1 MARDATQTTV
11 ITEGLLERSEQLA
24 ALADAYDA
32 TLSERRGRLV
42 LLAGEAGIGKTTLL
56 RAFAAEHPQARILAG
71 ACDALHTPRPLGP
84 FADIAEQAGGDLAM
98 LVAEQATPA
107 QVVHALASAIQ
118 AGANRLAATVLVLE
132 DLHWADTATLDVLRL
147 LARRLDDLPVLVVA
161 TYRDDELDRT
171 HPLRV
176 ALGELPRERATRIA
190 LPALSPAAVAA
201 LVGDTDAYDCRDLH
215 ERTSGNPF
223 FVTEILAA
231 CDGTVPA
238 TVRDAVLARAARLDP
253 GAQNVLDAVAVVP
266 RGAEL
271 WLLEAITGN
280 DLDGLDAGIASGMLR
295 AERATIAF
303 RHEIARVAIEESLA
317 PHVRA
322 QLHARALHALASP
335 RHGHP
340 DPARL
345 AHHAEAADDGA
356 AVLTHAPAAG
366 ERAARLGSHKEA
378 ADQFERALRYA
389 DAVDP
394 TTRADLLE
402 RLSYET
408 YLVSCIGDAIDAR
421 RLALAEHERARD
433 TRRQGDAHRWLSRL
447 AWYSGDNAD
456 AMREGALAVQ
466 LLEAHPPGRELAMA
480 YSNLAQLRMLASD
493 LPGATQWGT
502 KAIALAEELDETE
515 TLVHALNN
523 VGSAELVRGDAAGR
537 EKLERSLALA
547 LDAGLDEHVARAFTN
562 LGSITAEARDLTAA
576 EAYLTAGIAYCTER
590 DLDAWGIYMTGY
602 RARVELDRGRL
613 DDARRSAESVLEHP
627 GVTAP
632 VRIPPLVVLGR
643 IAARTGADPWPVLD
657 EAKELATRTGE
668 LQRLSAV
675 AIARAEARWL
685 AGEPERID
693 AETADVLAEG
703 IACDHDRWVV
713 GELALWR
720 RRAGLRDDDLPTP
733 DATTPFHLE
742 LADRHAEAARLWA
755 SIGCRYEAA
764 LARAHASDEDE
775 QRGALEELLA
785 LGATPAAQR
794 VARTLRERG
803 VRGLRHGPRAKTRAN
818 PAGMTARELE
828 VLAHVA
834 EGLRN
839 ADIAA
844 RLFLSEKTVAHHVSA
859 ILRKLDVPSRGQA
872 GMVAARLGLVER

>member
-1 MARDATQTTV
+1 MARDAPQTTV
-11 ITEGLLERSEQLA
+11 VTEGLLERSEQLA
-24 ALADAYDA
+24 ALAEAYAA
-32 TLSERRGRLV
+32 TQRDRRGRLV
-42 LLAGEAGIGKTTLL
+42 LLSGEAGIGKTTLL
-56 RAFAAEHPQARILAG
+56 RAFAAEHPAARVLAG

-84 FADIAEQAGGDLAM
+84 FADIAEQAGGDLAD

-107 QVVHALASAIQ
+107 QVVHALAGTLPADAS
-118 AGANRLAATVLVLE
+118 RRTVLVLE
-132 DLHWADTATLDVLRL
+132 DLHWADSATLDVLRL
-147 LARRLDDLPVLVVA
+147 LARKLHDLPVLVLA

-171 HPLRV
+171 HPLRI

-190 LPALSPAAVAA
+190 LPALSPAAVAT
-201 LVGDTDAYDCRDLH
+201 LVGDTDDYDCRDLH
-215 ERTSGNPF
+215 ERTAGNPF
-223 FVTEILAA
+223 FVTEILAM

-253 GAQNVLDAVAVVP
+253 PAQRVLDAVAVVP
-266 RGAEL
+266 HAAEL
-271 WLLEAITGN
+271 WLLEAITGH

-295 AERATIAF
+295 AERATISF

-317 PHVRA
+317 PHSRA
-322 QLHARALHALASP
+322 QLHARALAALANP
-335 RHGHP
+335 RHGQP

-345 AHHAEAADDGA
+345 AHHAEAAGDA
-356 AVLTHAPAAG
+356 HAVLAHAPAAG

-389 DAVDP
+389 DGVDP

-402 RLSYET
+402 RLSYEC
-408 YLVSCIGDAIDAR
+408 YLVSCIGDAVEAR
-421 RLALAEHERARD
+421 RLALAEHERTKD

-447 AWYSGDNAD
+447 AWYSGDNAVAD
-456 AMREGALAVQ
+456 EEAARAVE

-493 LPGATQWGT
+493 LPGATCWGAE
-502 KAIALAEELDETE
+502 AIALAEELDETE
-515 TLVHALNN
+515 ILVHALNN
-523 VGSAELVRGDAAGR
+523 VGSAELVRGDETGLA
-537 EKLERSLALA
+537 KLERSLALA
-547 LDAGLDEHVARAFTN
+547 LEAGLDEHVGRAYTN
-562 LGSITAEARDLTAA
+562 LASITAEARDLALA
-576 EAYLTAGIAYCTER
+576 EAYLMAGIAYCTER
-590 DLDAWGIYMTGY
+590 DLDAWRIYMTGY

-627 GVTAP
+627 GVTP
-632 VRIPPLVVLGR
+632 PTRITPLVVLGR

-685 AGEPERID
+685 AGEPEAID
-693 AETADVLAEG
+693 DETADVLRAA
-703 IACDHDRWVV
+703 IASEHDAWVV

-720 RRAGLRDDDLPTP
+720 RRAGLLDADLPAEGP
-733 DATTPFHLE
+733 MTPFHLE
-742 LADRHAEAARLWA
+742 LARRHEEAARHWTV
-755 SIGCRYEAA
+755 IGCRYEAA
-764 LARAHASDEDE
+764 LARAHAPGEDE

-828 VLAHVA
+828 VLSHVA

-872 GMVAARLGLVER
+872 GVAAARLGLVER